1 MENLNDMFDLNNL
14 IGRLRR
20 IENDP
25 AAQFEDI
32 EDAFNDM
39 IGQPIV
45 APIITMPAGI
55 LVLRAR
61 QVKSFNEVQ
70 SEEQISYLPQQLCE
84 KFGRANMPDNPLF
97 YGVLVN
103 RDNEE
108 EIPRLTNSIILSLFE
123 ACPFFRGPMIDV
135 EYRAVVGC
143 WESYKPLDGLTIINP
158 DLRENRSG
166 INRQVAN
173 GLSNFLA
180 EIEEL
185 RRAGADFYSDD
196 EIINFQRYMHH
207 KFTDNVNA
215 DREYWIPAKFTFDVL
230 VQPIIDGIFY
240 ESSQG
245 RVDDR
250 LKDCIS
256 VALKPQSVDTKLHFL
271 GVYDV
276 LIKNDGEKVTISAPI
291 FRNL

>member
-123 ACPFFRGPMIDV
+123 ACPFFRGPMIDCLL
-135 EYRAVVGC
+135 YTSPSPR
-143 WESYKPLDGLTIINP
+143 D
-158 DLRENRSG
+158 
-166 INRQVAN
+166 
-173 GLSNFLA
+173 
-180 EIEEL
+180 
-185 RRAGADFYSDD
+185 
-196 EIINFQRYMHH
+196 
-207 KFTDNVNA
+207 
-215 DREYWIPAKFTFDVL
+215 
-230 VQPIIDGIFY
+230 
-240 ESSQG
+240 
-245 RVDDR
+245 
-250 LKDCIS
+250 
-256 VALKPQSVDTKLHFL
+256 
-271 GVYDV
+271 
-276 LIKNDGEKVTISAPI
+276 
-291 FRNL
+291 

>member
-1 MENLNDMFDLNNL
+1 M
-14 IGRLRR
+14 
-20 IENDP
+20 
-25 AAQFEDI
+25 
-32 EDAFNDM
+32 
-39 IGQPIV
+39 
-45 APIITMPAGI
+45 
-55 LVLRAR
+55 
-61 QVKSFNEVQ
+61 
-70 SEEQISYLPQQLCE
+70 
-84 KFGRANMPDNPLF
+84 
-97 YGVLVN
+97 
-103 RDNEE
+103 
-108 EIPRLTNSIILSLFE
+108 
-123 ACPFFRGPMIDV
+123 
-135 EYRAVVGC
+135 
-143 WESYKPLDGLTIINP
+143 
-158 DLRENRSG
+158 
-166 INRQVAN
+166 
-173 GLSNFLA
+173 A

-291 FRNL
+291 FRNLYMAFT

>member
-84 KFGRANMPDNPLF
+84 KFGRANMPD
-97 YGVLVN
+97 
-103 RDNEE
+103 
-108 EIPRLTNSIILSLFE
+108 
-123 ACPFFRGPMIDV
+123 
-135 EYRAVVGC
+135 
-143 WESYKPLDGLTIINP
+143 
-158 DLRENRSG
+158 
-166 INRQVAN
+166 
-173 GLSNFLA
+173 
-180 EIEEL
+180 
-185 RRAGADFYSDD
+185 
-196 EIINFQRYMHH
+196 